1 MMFFCCLINL
11 STTVRKLHHHVS
23 LNAKA
28 TADIRWWDS
37 FLPSWNGVTMFL
49 DPEWTAADSLQLFT
63 DASGSLGFG
72 TYYNGAWFRGDW
84 QPQQRLPLH
93 SIQWQELMAAAST
106 WGHLMHPLPLQQLPQ
121 CPGLG
126 KTVCKTSRP
135 HPNPVSS
142 GNTAS
147 PSACHIYLHIAD

>member
-1 MMFFCCLINL
+1 MPRQEPTLGGG
-11 STTVRKLHHHVS
+11 
-23 LNAKA
+23 
-28 TADIRWWDS
+28 TAS
-37 FLPSWNGVTMFL
+37 FLPGIVSPCSWTHA
-49 DPEWTAADSLQLFT
+49 EWTAADSLQLFT

-72 TYYNGAWFRGDW
+72 TNYNGAWFRSDW

-106 WGHLMHPLPLQQLPQ
+106 WGHLTHPLPLQQLPP

-135 HPNPVSS
+135 YPNPVSS

-147 PSACHIYLHIAD
+147 PSACHIYLHVAD